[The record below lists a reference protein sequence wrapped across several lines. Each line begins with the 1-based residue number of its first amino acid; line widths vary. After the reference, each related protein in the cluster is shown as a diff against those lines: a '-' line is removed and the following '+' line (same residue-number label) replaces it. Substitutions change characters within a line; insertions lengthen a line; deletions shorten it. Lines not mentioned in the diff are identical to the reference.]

1 MKKAKLKDVADASGV
16 SIATV
21 SMVLSGKGKI
31 SQDVSQKVKEAAQ
44 ALGYTRASRKSGS
57 DRMHAFRYVA
67 ILHYETTSYL
77 WNFSRPFIT
86 YLEELLIEKG
96 YYPLI
101 IHMFPQ
107 LKVKDMLQEI
117 ISSGAGAVFAVHFV
131 NEELFD
137 DLEQAGIPVIILNNS
152 NFQKQYYSV
161 LVDDIQGAYEG
172 TSHLIELG
180 HRNIAYAE
188 YHRPAL
194 PAVVVDRYFGFRK
207 AMEEHGLTFSE
218 ENKISAELKDMH
230 ALYARVREVFGR
242 ENRPTA
248 IFAHDDY
255 FAAFI
260 LDALKA
266 VNLRVPEDVS
276 IIAPGNVLDY
286 NEPFLP
292 KISTMQID
300 RKLMVKL
307 GWELL
312 VSRLKNPHGSVQ
324 VLKTKLPL
332 VDRGSCRRISSAG
345 GS

>member
-1 MKKAKLKDVADASGV
+1 MGKPKLKDVADASGV
-16 SIATV
+16 SIATA

-31 SQDVSQKVKEAAQ
+31 SRDVAQRVKETAQ
-44 ALGYTRASRKSGS
+44 SLGYSRRTRKSGT
-57 DRMHAFRYVA
+57 DRLHAFKYVA
-67 ILHYETTSYL
+67 ILHYETTAYL
-77 WNFSRPFIT
+77 WNFSQPFIT

-107 LKVKDMLQEI
+107 LDVKDMLQEI
-117 ISSGAGAVFAVHFV
+117 LASGAGAVFAVHFV

-137 DLEQAGIPVIILNNS
+137 DLEKAGIPVIILNNS
-152 NFQKQYYSV
+152 NFQKQYFSV

-172 TSHLIELG
+172 TSYLIELG

-188 YHRPAL
+188 YKRPTL
-194 PAVVVDRYFGFRK
+194 PAVVIDRYFGFRK
-207 AMEEHGLTFSE
+207 AMEEHGLSFDE
-218 ENKISAELKDMH
+218 RNKISVELEDH
-230 ALYARVREVFGR
+230 ARLYARVSEIFCRED
-242 ENRPTA
+242 RPTA

-255 FAAFI
+255 FAAFVME
-260 LDALKA
+260 ALKT
-266 VNLRVPEDVS
+266 VGLFVPKDIS

-332 VDRGSCRRISSAG
+332 VDRGSCRRI
-345 GS
+345 